1 MSAQKK
7 NKLGIGCFGVS
18 LIVIVAAGLG
28 YYFGRRLLLGEE
40 LTPLQGSQIIPA
52 DAVATGFISTDIN
65 DWQELEQFD
74 TFGARESVEENW
86 QQWQNEL
93 GSENIEVN
101 YQEDIEPWLG
111 NLMMAFLPNIDDTS
125 EPNVGVIAGVKNKLK
140 ARNFLNKIKD
150 NPDTE
155 VIESEY
161 QNITVY
167 QVTSTENPEGVWF
180 SFFDNQAV
188 MGDAQT
194 VIEQFIDTYRGA
206 DSIVSVKE
214 AHETTREKLNQKNPL
229 FQTYITDYNYFI
241 GDIITESFDLPDT
254 AEIPMIETAVTT
266 FDIQDHG
273 INLSTIVNLSNPL
286 YSEISSTTTH
296 KLINKI
302 SDDVI
307 FMIDGVALKT
317 IWEQVEVNRQL
328 IPELDQ
334 FIVLLESF
342 TGNALNLNLQDDI
355 FAWLDGE
362 FAFGLSVDEN
372 NSFADTGMKGLFLME
387 TGDRT
392 LAENTLNQIERLTG
406 SDQFIR
412 IEKEENNGVSS
423 TKWTTIE
430 GQLLSY
436 GWLEDNLLFVNLSQ
450 EENIDTI
457 TNSNTSLQSNE
468 NFTLTTQTL
477 PQDNFGY
484 VFFDIEKTVNILNE
498 FAPDFFENAPPES
511 QPIINA
517 LKGIAITSSSNNP
530 NTSQLDINI
539 SLQKK

>member
-1 MSAQKK
+1 
-7 NKLGIGCFGVS
+7 V
-18 LIVIVAAGLG
+18 V
-28 YYFGRRLLLGEE
+28 
-40 LTPLQGSQIIPA
+40 
-52 DAVATGFISTDIN
+52 
-65 DWQELEQFD
+65 
-74 TFGARESVEENW
+74 
-86 QQWQNEL
+86 
-93 GSENIEVN
+93 
-101 YQEDIEPWLG
+101 
-111 NLMMAFLPNIDDTS
+111 
-125 EPNVGVIAGVKNKLK
+125 
-140 ARNFLNKIKD
+140 
-150 NPDTE
+150 
-155 VIESEY
+155 
-161 QNITVY
+161 
-167 QVTSTENPEGVWF
+167 

-241 GDIITESFDLPDT
+241 GDIVTESFDLPGT

-273 INLSTIVNLSNPL
+273 INLSTIVNLSNTL

-392 LAENTLNQIERLTG
+392 LA
-406 SDQFIR
+406 
-412 IEKEENNGVSS
+412 
-423 TKWTTIE
+423 
-430 GQLLSY
+430 
-436 GWLEDNLLFVNLSQ
+436 
-450 EENIDTI
+450 
-457 TNSNTSLQSNE
+457 
-468 NFTLTTQTL
+468 
-477 PQDNFGY
+477 
-484 VFFDIEKTVNILNE
+484 
-498 FAPDFFENAPPES
+498 
-511 QPIINA
+511 
-517 LKGIAITSSSNNP
+517 
-530 NTSQLDINI
+530 
-539 SLQKK
+539 